1 MLRDFTYVDDLVKS
15 IFLLISKIPE
25 KVNKRKEIIKY
36 DNISAVAP
44 YRVVNIGNSKPI
56 HLLEFIKELE
66 NVLGKVI

>member
-1 MLRDFTYVDDLVKS
+1 MICKT

-36 DNISAVAP
+36 DNISEVS

-66 NVLGKVI
+66 NVLKVAKKNS